1 MQFREQGKK
10 IQCIRSTYDPA
21 SKRSH
26 QKVVGAFDRW
36 ADNLPSVGLEALT
49 DTERQQLAAWFDARQ
64 SAKAERMSQYQVS
77 IGGQTLADLADAI
90 QAAGTLAEDQ
100 AASVWRGLADVAKA
114 LRKAGHPKPKRER
127 PPPVA
132 LPGQADL
139 LADAT
144 ELAPAVLP
152 PASTAYDVGYRR

>member
-26 QKVVGAFDRW
+26 QKVVGKFDRW
-36 ADNLPSVGLEALT
+36 ADKLPSAGLEELT
-49 DTERQQLAAWFDARQ
+49 DAERQELAAWFDARQ
-64 SAKAERMSQYQVS
+64 SAKAERMNQYRAS

-90 QAAGTLAEDQ
+90 RAAGSLTDDQ
-100 AASVWRGLADVAKA
+100 AAAVWRGLADVAKA
-114 LRKAGHPKPKRER
+114 LRKAGHPKPKPKRER
-127 PPPVA
+127 PAPVA

-139 LADAT
+139 LADAA
-144 ELAPAVLP
+144 EPAPAVLP
-152 PASTAYDVGYRR
+152 PASTGV

>member
-26 QKVVGAFDRW
+26 QKVVASFDRW
-36 ADNLPSVGLEALT
+36 AVELPPLPELT
-49 DTERQQLAAWFDARQ
+49 DAERVEASEWFAARQ
-64 SAKAERMSQYQVS
+64 AAKAERMNQYRAS

-90 QAAGTLAEDQ
+90 RAGGTLTDDQ
-100 AASVWRGLADVAKA
+100 AAAVWRGLADVAKA
-114 LRKAGHPKPKRER
+114 LRKAGHPKPKRQR
-127 PPPVA
+127 PAPVA

-139 LADAT
+139 LADAA
-144 ELAPAVLP
+144 EPAPAVSP
-152 PASTAYDVGYRR
+152 PASTGV

>member
-1 MQFREQGKK
+1 VQFREQGKK

-26 QKVVGAFDRW
+26 QKVVGSFDRW
-36 ADNLPSVGLEALT
+36 ADKLPSAGLEELT
-49 DTERQQLAAWFDARQ
+49 DVERQELAAWFDARQ
-64 SAKAERMSQYQVS
+64 SAKAERMNQYRAS

-90 QAAGTLAEDQ
+90 RAAGTLTDDQ
-100 AASVWRGLADVAKA
+100 AAAVWRGLADVAKA

-127 PPPVA
+127 PAPVA

-139 LADAT
+139 LADAA
-144 ELAPAVLP
+144 EPAPAVLP
-152 PASTAYDVGYRR
+152 PASTGV

>member
-36 ADNLPSVGLEALT
+36 ADKLPSVGLEELT
-49 DTERQQLAAWFDARQ
+49 DTERQELAAWFDARQ
-64 SAKAERMSQYQVS
+64 SAKAERMNQYRAS

-90 QAAGTLAEDQ
+90 RAAGTLTDDQ
-100 AASVWRGLADVAKA
+100 AAAVWRGLADVAKA

-127 PPPVA
+127 PAPVA

-139 LADAT
+139 LAEAA
-144 ELAPAVLP
+144 EPVPAVLP
-152 PASTAYDVGYRR
+152 PASTGV

>member
-26 QKVVGAFDRW
+26 QKVVASFDRW
-36 ADNLPSVGLEALT
+36 AVELPPLPELT
-49 DTERQQLAAWFDARQ
+49 DAERVEASEWFAARQ
-64 SAKAERMSQYQVS
+64 AAKAERMNQYRAS

-90 QAAGTLAEDQ
+90 RAGGTLTDDQ
-100 AASVWRGLADVAKA
+100 AAAVWRGLADVAKA

-127 PPPVA
+127 PASVA

-139 LADAT
+139 LADAA
-144 ELAPAVLP
+144 EPAPAVLP
-152 PASTAYDVGYRR
+152 PASTGV

>member
-36 ADNLPSVGLEALT
+36 ADKLPSAGLGELT
-49 DTERQQLAAWFDARQ
+49 DAERQELAAWFDARQ
-64 SAKAERMSQYQVS
+64 SAKAERMNQYRAS
-77 IGGQTLADLADAI
+77 SGGRTLSDLAESI
-90 QAAGTLAEDQ
+90 RAAGTLTGDQ
-100 AASVWRGLADVAKA
+100 AAAVWRGLADVAKA

-127 PPPVA
+127 SAPAA

-139 LADAT
+139 LAEAA
-144 ELAPAVLP
+144 EPAPAVLP
-152 PASTAYDVGYRR
+152 PASTGVQ

>member
-26 QKVVGAFDRW
+26 QKVVAAFDRW
-36 ADNLPSVGLEALT
+36 ADKLPSVEVAELT
-49 DTERQQLAAWFDARQ
+49 DAERQELAAWFEARQ
-64 SAKAERMSQYQVS
+64 SVKAERMNQYRAS
-77 IGGQTLADLADAI
+77 SGGRTLSDLADAI
-90 QAAGTLAEDQ
+90 RAAGTLTDDQ
-100 AASVWRGLADVAKA
+100 AAAVWRGLADVAKA

-127 PPPVA
+127 PAPVA

-139 LADAT
+139 LADAA
-144 ELAPAVLP
+144 EPAPAVLP
-152 PASTAYDVGYRR
+152 PASTGV

>member
-26 QKVVGAFDRW
+26 QKVVASFDRW
-36 ADNLPSVGLEALT
+36 ADKLPSVGLEELT
-49 DTERQQLAAWFDARQ
+49 DTERQELAAWFDARQ
-64 SAKAERMSQYQVS
+64 SAKAERMNQYRAS

-90 QAAGTLAEDQ
+90 RAAGTLTDDQ
-100 AASVWRGLADVAKA
+100 AAAVWRGLADVAKA
-114 LRKAGHPKPKRER
+114 LRKAGHPKPKRQR
-127 PPPVA
+127 PAPVA

-139 LADAT
+139 LADAA
-144 ELAPAVLP
+144 EPAPAVLP
-152 PASTAYDVGYRR
+152 PASTGV

>member
-26 QKVVGAFDRW
+26 QKVVASFDRW
-36 ADNLPSVGLEALT
+36 ADKLPSVGLEELT
-49 DTERQQLAAWFDARQ
+49 DTERQELAAWFDARQ
-64 SAKAERMSQYQVS
+64 AKAQANRQQWRVS
-77 IGGQTLADLADAI
+77 DAPRALSDLVEAIRAADTLDAAH
-90 QAAGTLAEDQ
+90 AAKIWA
-100 AASVWRGLADVAKA
+100 GLADVGKA

-127 PPPVA
+127 PAPAA

-139 LADAT
+139 LADAA
-144 ELAPAVLP
+144 EPAPAVLP
-152 PASTAYDVGYRR
+152 PASTGV

>member
-36 ADNLPSVGLEALT
+36 SDKLPSAGLEELT
-49 DTERQQLAAWFDARQ
+49 DAERQELAAWFDARQ
-64 SAKAERMSQYQVS
+64 SAKAERMNQYRAS

-90 QAAGTLAEDQ
+90 RAAGTLTDDQ
-100 AASVWRGLADVAKA
+100 AAAVWRGLADVAKA

-127 PPPVA
+127 PAPVA
-132 LPGQADL
+132 LPGQADP
-139 LADAT
+139 
-144 ELAPAVLP
+144 APAVFP
-152 PASTAYDVGYRR
+152 PASTGV

>member
-26 QKVVGAFDRW
+26 QKVVASFDRW
-36 ADNLPSVGLEALT
+36 ADKLPSVGLEELT
-49 DTERQQLAAWFDARQ
+49 DTERQELAAWFDARQ
-64 SAKAERMSQYQVS
+64 SAKAERMNQYRAS

-90 QAAGTLAEDQ
+90 RAAGTLTDDQ
-100 AASVWRGLADVAKA
+100 AAAVWRGLADVAKA

-127 PPPVA
+127 PAPVA

-139 LADAT
+139 LAEAA
-144 ELAPAVLP
+144 EPAPAVLP
-152 PASTAYDVGYRR
+152 PASTGV

>member
-26 QKVVGAFDRW
+26 QKVVAAFDRW
-36 ADNLPSVGLEALT
+36 ADKLPSVGLEELT
-49 DTERQQLAAWFDARQ
+49 DAERQELAAWFDARQ
-64 SAKAERMSQYQVS
+64 SAKAERMNQYRAS
-77 IGGQTLADLADAI
+77 TAGQTLADLADAI
-90 QAAGTLAEDQ
+90 RAVGGTLTDDQ
-100 AASVWRGLADVAKA
+100 AAAAWRGLAAVAKA

-127 PPPVA
+127 PAPVV

-139 LADAT
+139 LADAA
-144 ELAPAVLP
+144 EPAPAVLP
-152 PASTAYDVGYRR
+152 PASTGV